1 MLPQSAGVVI
11 FVYNT
16 ERQEGVKISN
26 AKVSPLKTN
35 NGGLNT
41 YQYWEYF
48 EPIKSQY
55 FGNIL
60 LYILNSAAS
69 RVFDSEKV
77 ISLISYCGVFP
88 KSMTPT

>member
-16 ERQEGVKISN
+16 ERERQEGVKISN

-41 YQYWEYF
+41 YQY
-48 EPIKSQY
+48 
-55 FGNIL
+55 
-60 LYILNSAAS
+60 
-69 RVFDSEKV
+69 
-77 ISLISYCGVFP
+77 
-88 KSMTPT
+88 